1 MTGLPKN
8 YGKERST
15 IIDQYDYA
23 DAPVQ
28 GARKVYFKDK
38 ESDTKWNHVGWLMPE
53 VGPMYFRR
61 EK

>member
-1 MTGLPKN
+1 MTKLPEN

-15 IIDQYDYA
+15 IIDQQNYA

-28 GARKVYFKDK
+28 GARKVYFK

-53 VGPMYFRR
+53 IGQTYFRR
-61 EK
+61 GR